1 MNLTQHELTDECP
14 EQAGAIAALRTEDEG
29 FAKLADDFDAL
40 QTEIVRAETNEA
52 PTDDFH
58 LEDMKKRRLSML
70 DEISR
75 RLQAA

>member
-1 MNLTQHELTDECP
+1 
-14 EQAGAIAALRTEDEG
+14 
-29 FAKLADDFDAL
+29 
-40 QTEIVRAETNEA
+40 VRAETNEA